1 MMKRL
6 SVLLTTLLFILT
18 VTPAAFAGIAG
29 TKHDLSI
36 STADNQLCVV
46 CHTPH
51 SGTTN
56 AEAPL
61 WNHAL
66 TTATFTMYT
75 SSTLDATMPP
85 DGQMPD
91 GISKLC
97 LSCHDGVTGILD
109 YGGDTNTP
117 PMVGLPAIGLDGL
130 TNDHPVSFTFD
141 TALATADGGLYDPAS
156 TPAVAALLYTG
167 KVECA
172 SCHDVH
178 DDTNSPFLRMS
189 NANSALC
196 LTCHNK

>member
-1 MMKRL
+1 MKRL
-6 SVLLTTLLFILT
+6 FVLLATLLFILA
-18 VTPAAFAGIAG
+18 VTPASFAAISG
-29 TKHDLSI
+29 TAHDLSL
-36 STADNQLCVV
+36 STTDNQLCVV

-51 SGTTN
+51 SGTITTD
-56 AEAPL
+56 APL

-75 SSTLDATMPP
+75 SATLDATMPP

-97 LSCHDGVTGILD
+97 LSCHDGVTGVLD
-109 YGGDTNTP
+109 YGSNTGSG
-117 PMVGLPAIGLDGL
+117 PMLGFPAIGLDGL

-141 TALATADGGLYDPAS
+141 TALATADGELHDPAG
-156 TPAVAALLYTG
+156 TPAVAELLFNG
-167 KVECA
+167 QVECA

-189 NANSALC
+189 NANSDLC